1 MSVNI
6 KEVLNEL
13 YALDPDL
20 REKESEIKKIIER
33 MIKNRPVVEIN
44 EVYQRELR
52 AKILREIGTKKKM
65 SWFQF

>member
-44 EVYQRELR
+44 EVFQRELR
-52 AKILREIGTKKKM
+52 AKILSEIGTKKKM